1 MEISVKYRLRTE
13 NGDGGRYNKCRRT
26 FIIVLSMR
34 AGGRA
39 VFFLLL
45 EAAGDSGMPSLC
57 CGAVVFSAHLSQVLG
72 LAVGTETYTSE
83 LRILQGQ

>member
-1 MEISVKYRLRTE
+1 MQKNFYYCAVNESW
-13 NGDGGRYNKCRRT
+13 GG
-26 FIIVLSMR
+26 
-34 AGGRA
+34 A